1 MQRSKTSS
9 TSSTSASTALRR
21 TLLTERE
28 QRDHFSDEDDLADPR
43 PWETRAPLKLYGSSR
58 DVHPTHPA
66 LDNPERRG
74 GADLP
79 LYDVMETRR
88 RYGDKEG
95 SGDVLE
101 EKELLDDQG
110 KWGKGHG
117 AGPGVGGRRGLPPR
131 QRLGGWVSSEL
142 QKDELTRSGD

>member
-1 MQRSKTSS
+1 
-9 TSSTSASTALRR
+9 
-21 TLLTERE
+21 
-28 QRDHFSDEDDLADPR
+28 
-43 PWETRAPLKLYGSSR
+43 
-58 DVHPTHPA
+58 
-66 LDNPERRG
+66 
-74 GADLP
+74 
-79 LYDVMETRR
+79 METRR